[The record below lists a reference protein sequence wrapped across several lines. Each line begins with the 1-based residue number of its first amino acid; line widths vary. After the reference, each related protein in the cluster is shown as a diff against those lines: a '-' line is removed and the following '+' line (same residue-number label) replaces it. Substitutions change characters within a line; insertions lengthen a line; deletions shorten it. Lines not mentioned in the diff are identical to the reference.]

1 MDRITY
7 NKKIGDTVYV
17 INSPATDKKDED
29 YIKKK
34 VEKMIRRSIEIP
46 IIQMPLN
53 NKNKCSYYLIIIP
66 FRVMYIHDQR
76 RLL

>member
-7 NKKIGDTVYV
+7 NRKIGDTVYV
-17 INSPATDKKDED
+17 ISSTATDKKDED

-53 NKNKCSYYLIIIP
+53 NKK
-66 FRVMYIHDQR
+66 
-76 RLL
+76 

>member
-53 NKNKCSYYLIIIP
+53 NKK
-66 FRVMYIHDQR
+66 
-76 RLL
+76 

>member
-7 NKKIGDTVYV
+7 NRKIGDTVYV
-17 INSPATDKKDED
+17 ISSTATDKKDED

-34 VEKMIRRSIEIP
+34 VEKMICRSIEIP

-53 NKNKCSYYLIIIP
+53 NKK
-66 FRVMYIHDQR
+66 
-76 RLL
+76 

>member
-1 MDRITY
+1 MDRLNY
-7 NKKIGDTVYV
+7 NTKIGDTVYV
-17 INSPATDKKDED
+17 INTQVADKKYED

-53 NKNKCSYYLIIIP
+53 NKK
-66 FRVMYIHDQR
+66 
-76 RLL
+76 

>member
-17 INSPATDKKDED
+17 INSHATDKKDED

-46 IIQMPLN
+46 IIQPPLN
-53 NKNKCSYYLIIIP
+53 NKK
-66 FRVMYIHDQR
+66 
-76 RLL
+76 